1 MPARWR
7 LLETGCADGATNM
20 AIDEAI
26 LESCVEGASGPML
39 RLYGW
44 QPPCV
49 SIGYFQSL
57 VSEVRLDRC
66 REIGVEWVR
75 RPTGGRLILHDM
87 ELTYSVVASE
97 RDPLVSGGILESY
110 RKISEALRTGL
121 GLLGVQAQLADPT
134 EPTVA
139 AASKK
144 KAGLCFDAAAG
155 HELTVGGRKIAGSAQ
170 VRRRGRILQHGTLL
184 LDVDIA
190 RLFQVV
196 RLPAERTLLEFAA
209 AFHHEVVSLGE
220 IMGRRPSVAEVASA
234 IKRGFVQAWGI
245 ELIEG
250 ELTEGERVMAG
261 ALRSKYAGDGWNL
274 MR

>member
-1 MPARWR
+1 M
-7 LLETGCADGATNM
+7 ETGCADGATNM

-26 LESCVEGASGPML
+26 LESYVDGESAPTL

-44 QPPCV
+44 RPPCV
-49 SIGYFQSL
+49 SVGYFQSL
-57 VSEVRLDRC
+57 LSEVRVERC
-66 REIGVEWVR
+66 REIGVDWVR

-121 GLLGVQAQLADPT
+121 GLLGVEAHLADPT
-134 EPTVA
+134 NPAVA
-139 AASKK
+139 AASKMK
-144 KAGLCFDAAAG
+144 GGLCFDAAAG

-184 LDVDIA
+184 LDVAID

-196 RLPAERTLLEFAA
+196 RLPSERTLLEFAA
-209 AFHHEVVSLGE
+209 GFHHEVVTLRE
-220 IMGRRPSVAEVASA
+220 AMARTPSVDEVASA
-234 IKRGFVQAWGI
+234 IKRGFVRAWGVD
-245 ELIEG
+245 LIKG
-250 ELTEGERVMAG
+250 ALTEGEKAMAST
-261 ALRSKYAGDGWNL
+261 LRRKYAGDEWNL
-274 MR
+274 AR